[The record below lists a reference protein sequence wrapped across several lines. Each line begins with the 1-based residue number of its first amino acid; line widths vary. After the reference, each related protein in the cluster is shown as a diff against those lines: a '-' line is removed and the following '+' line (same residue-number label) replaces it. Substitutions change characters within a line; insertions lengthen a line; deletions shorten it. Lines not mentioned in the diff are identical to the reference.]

1 MRNDATDKPLLR
13 TYVVNLRRR
22 TDRRKRME
30 ETLPGQLR
38 PRFSSDWDGPF
49 DGCSLTA
56 QDIARFGHRV
66 FPWKIASDNPWWSR
80 PLKLG
85 EVGCSLA
92 HLACWEDSEA
102 AGSEPYTLVLEDD
115 AVLGEG
121 FLARL
126 QEGFRKLEAAEL
138 PLDLLYLGRVP
149 LRPDAP
155 SRVDGFVVPG
165 YSHCTYGYVLS
176 RSGLKHV
183 LASRLGDAVIPADEF
198 LPALYT
204 DHERIDVRAR
214 FPRCLNAL
222 AFEPPLVT
230 QLPKDEAGSD
240 TEESPFLG
248 EEVATWSAPRGT

>member
-1 MRNDATDKPLLR
+1 MRNDVTVQPLLL

-30 ETLPGQLR
+30 ETLPKQLR
-38 PRFSSDWDGPF
+38 SRFSSDWDGPF

-66 FPWKIASDNPWWSR
+66 FPWKIASENPWWSR

-92 HLACWEDSEA
+92 HLACWEDAEA
-102 AGSEPYTLVLEDD
+102 TGSEPYTLVLEDD
-115 AVLGEG
+115 AVLGED

-126 QEGFRKLEAAEL
+126 QEGLRRLEAAEL
-138 PLDLLYLGRVP
+138 PFDLLYLGRVP
-149 LRPDAP
+149 LRPDTP

-165 YSHCTYGYVLS
+165 YSHCTYSYVLS

-183 LASRLGDAVIPADEF
+183 LASRLGDAVIPVDEF

-248 EEVATWSAPRGT
+248 EEAATWSAPRDT